1 MSKNLIVRYSK
12 DNEKGNYSFESVK
25 LEDEKI
31 SVIGNVISVD
41 LNVLNSIRN
50 KTEDKLVSYSFK
62 KDQPIVFKLDST
74 IYDSLLMECQKKSK
88 NQEECDNIIQDGIKE
103 IFNGIKNIE
112 PSENN
117 GIISYRINYNTVSKN
132 KDDSKDGAES
142 EIITEINMANFQP
155 DEIIRKIKKKVVA
168 QDNTVET
175 IVNNIYN
182 NQIILESQ
190 DPDVIGTSKVNIF
203 MDGPTGTGKTLIV
216 KSTANEMSLP
226 INIIPATI
234 FSAPGYK
241 GTALEEMLKPLL
253 DKTGGNLELAERGI
267 VVLDEF
273 DKLGYKGDNALE
285 MNKAV
290 QHNLLTF
297 LSGTKIPLEY
307 NGNKIEFD
315 TSKITFI
322 CLGAFTDLRERKIKE
337 GLNEDG
343 KYTIKPE
350 DYINEGMLREVVG
363 RFSLIT
369 ATQSLGRDALRQILV
384 SSSISPLK
392 SLQKVGKI
400 YGKEIKYDDE
410 LVDRIVEL
418 ALEEDTGAR
427 ALQTVV
433 NGISNQILRDL
444 RDKSITT
451 INLTTELLD
460 KSQEIYSRSVAA

>member
-12 DNEKGNYSFESVK
+12 SDEGDNYSFESIK

-31 SVIGNVISVD
+31 GVIGNVISVD
-41 LNVLNSIRN
+41 LNALNSIRN

-62 KDQPIVFKLDST
+62 KGQPVVFKLDST

-88 NQEECDNIIQDGIKE
+88 NLEECEQIIQDGIKE
-103 IFNGIKNIE
+103 IFDGIKNIE

-117 GIISYRINYNTVSKN
+117 GIISYRINYKTVSKDN
-132 KDDSKDGAES
+132 TKGGANS
-142 EIITEINMANFQP
+142 DIITEINMANFEA
-155 DEIIRKIKKKVVA
+155 DDICRKIKKKVIA
-168 QDNTVET
+168 QDNTVDT

-182 NQIILESQ
+182 NQMIIDSN
-190 DPDVIGTSKVNIF
+190 DPDIISTSKVNIF

-226 INIIPATI
+226 INIVPATI

-267 VVLDEF
+267 IVLDEF
-273 DKLGYKGDNALE
+273 DKLAYKGENALE

-290 QHNLLTF
+290 QHNMLTF
-297 LSGTKIPLEY
+297 LSGTKIPMDY
-307 NGNKIEFD
+307 NGQKIEFD

-337 GLNEDG
+337 GLDEKGN
-343 KYTIKPE
+343 YTIKPA
-350 DYINEGMLREVVG
+350 DYIGEGLLKEVVG
-363 RFSLIT
+363 RFSLVT
-369 ATQSLGRDALRQILV
+369 ATQSLGRDALREILV

-400 YGKEIKYDDE
+400 YGKEIKYDEE
-410 LVDRIVEL
+410 LIDRIVEL

-433 NGISNQILRDL
+433 NGISNEILKDL
-444 RDKSITT
+444 RDKNITT
-451 INLTTELLD
+451 INLTVDLLD